1 MEMLKQELESWLC
14 GDWGE
19 LGGPSPKEL
28 AFLLGEDRLPT
39 SSSHH
44 RSIRFVL
51 AVLRDIYQDESAV
64 WHWLCRPRSD
74 LNGARPAD
82 LLAGSDAERVE
93 ALAVR
98 EWNVASAA
106 S

>member
-1 MEMLKQELESWLC
+1 MLKQELESWLC
-14 GDWGE
+14 EGDG
-19 LGGPSPKEL
+19 GGPSPKEL
-28 AFLLGEDRLPT
+28 AFLLGEDRLPP
-39 SSSHH
+39 SSSH
-44 RSIRFVL
+44 RKSIRFVL

-74 LNGARPAD
+74 LDGARAAD

-106 S
+106 L

>member
-1 MEMLKQELESWLC
+1 MLKRELESWLC
-14 GDWGE
+14 EGE
-19 LGGPSPKEL
+19 GEEPSAKEL
-28 AFLLGEDRLPT
+28 AFLLGENRLPT
-39 SSSHH
+39 SSSHR

-74 LNGARPAD
+74 LDGERAAD

-98 EWNVASAA
+98 EWNFSSAA
-106 S
+106 L

>member
-1 MEMLKQELESWLC
+1 MHKQELESWLC
-14 GDWGE
+14 GGGE
-19 LGGPSPKEL
+19 LDGPSPKEL
-28 AFLLGEDRLPT
+28 AFLVGEDRLPP
-39 SSSHH
+39 SSLHR

-64 WHWLCRPRSD
+64 WQWLCRPRSD
-74 LNGARPAD
+74 LDGARAAD
-82 LLAGSDAERVE
+82 LLVGSDVERVE